1 MKQDKVTTGMMM
13 IKVADLEPHERALN
27 FWPDSE
33 QQRLDAAAIAASI
46 AKAGVKRSLLVTP
59 KEEGGGY
66 WVIDGCTRLAGA
78 LAAGIEEVPCEVRP
92 MRYEDID
99 DEVFISNMDRSRFGT
114 GLRVMKY
121 LERNANEVLAAA
133 AANEDPAARGRQGGR
148 GNKGTVNDSSFS
160 AAAISARLGVSNKD
174 VLAGVEL
181 LRCRLENKTVR
192 VDRLHRRELAEATDE
207 ERAAVDEAYRRVLEG
222 MSLRRWLPAAK
233 GHGATAGRG
242 KAETDYAALAER
254 ASTSLIN
261 ALEHWGEADWTR
273 VTVSRKKV
281 EHQLAVALHM
291 MALSL
296 GTVFVAEAIK
306 ARWTQEMAEALAKGL
321 KS

>member
-33 QQRLDAAAIAASI
+33 ERRRDAAAIAASI
-46 AKAGVKRSLLVTP
+46 AKAGVRRSLLVTP

-99 DEVFISNMDRSRFGT
+99 DEVFVSNMDRSRFGT

-133 AANEDPAARGRQGGR
+133 NEDQAARGRQGGR
-148 GNKGTVNDSSFS
+148 GNKGTVNDSAFS

-254 ASTSLIN
+254 ASTSLVN
-261 ALEHWGEADWTR
+261 ALKNWGEADWTGE
-273 VTVSRKKV
+273 TSRKKV
-281 EHQLAVALHM
+281 ERQLAEVM
-291 MALSL
+291 GMIALSL
-296 GTVFVAEAIK
+296 GTAWTAETIK
-306 ARWTQEMAEALAKGL
+306 TWWTPDMVNALVKGL
-321 KS
+321 K

>member
-1 MKQDKVTTGMMM
+1 MKQDKMTTGMMM

-27 FWPDSE
+27 FWPGSE
-33 QQRLDAAAIAASI
+33 ERRRDAAAIAASI

-78 LAAGIEEVPCEVRP
+78 RAAGIVEVPCEVRP
-92 MRYEDID
+92 MRYEEID

-133 AANEDPAARGRQGGR
+133 EANADPAARGRQGGR
-148 GNKGTVNDSSFS
+148 GNKAAVNDGSFTS
-160 AAAISARLGVSNKD
+160 AAIAGRLGVSDKD

-192 VDRLHRRELAEATDE
+192 ILDRGMRELVDATPE

-233 GHGATAGRG
+233 GRGATAGRG
-242 KAETDYAALAER
+242 KAETDYAALADR
-254 ASTSLIN
+254 ASVSLVN
-261 ALEHWGEADWTR
+261 ALKNWGEADWTGE
-273 VTVSRKKV
+273 TSRKKV
-281 EHQLAVALHM
+281 ERQLAEVM
-291 MALSL
+291 GMIALSL
-296 GTVFVAEAIK
+296 GTAWTAETIK
-306 ARWTQEMAEALAKGL
+306 TWWTPDMVNALVKGL
-321 KS
+321 K

>member
-33 QQRLDAAAIAASI
+33 ERRRDAAAIAASI

-99 DEVFISNMDRSRFGT
+99 DEVFVSNMDRSRFGT

-133 AANEDPAARGRQGGR
+133 NEDQAARGRQGGR
-148 GNKGTVNDSSFS
+148 GNKGTVNDSGFS

-254 ASTSLIN
+254 ASTSLVN
-261 ALEHWGEADWTR
+261 ALKNWGEADWTGE
-273 VTVSRKKV
+273 TSRKKV
-281 EHQLAVALHM
+281 ERQLAEVM
-291 MALSL
+291 GMIALSL
-296 GTVFVAEAIK
+296 GTAWTAETIK
-306 ARWTQEMAEALAKGL
+306 TWWTPDMVNALVKGL
-321 KS
+321 K